1 MKKRALSLVLIAIFA
16 SLTLLAGCTSAP
28 ASTSASPAAT
38 AAATEAATEA
48 PAAAPEPTATA
59 EPTPL
64 DPDTASAEE
73 IEAGVTV
80 EANTIDVLLVGLV
93 YDEEL
98 EADRAEACMV
108 VSYDRDAGTVKL
120 ASLVTDIWTAIEG
133 FDEGH
138 LDEAYADGGI
148 DLLLSTVNA
157 DFGLNLDTYAV
168 MNFDEFAACID
179 QLGGLTM
186 DITAEEAEWIQMW
199 PRERRSFRVNRP
211 WRMCATA
218 TSAAGTSTA

>member
-1 MKKRALSLVLIAIFA
+1 M
-16 SLTLLAGCTSAP
+16 
-28 ASTSASPAAT
+28 
-38 AAATEAATEA
+38 
-48 PAAAPEPTATA
+48 
-59 EPTPL
+59 
-64 DPDTASAEE
+64 
-73 IEAGVTV
+73 
-80 EANTIDVLLVGLV
+80 LLVGLV

-186 DITAEEAEWIQMW
+186 DITAEEAEWISDLTDTDVAEGAALLSGEQALAHVRNRYIGGGDFDRVERQRELLATVYSTLARNGFRGGL
-199 PRERRSFRVNRP
+199 PRVPALCAGQRHDQHERPRRSQARP
-211 WRMCATA
+211 GVPAERQPRHLLQPRAL
-218 TSAAGTSTA
+218 